1 MTGALKGDTPVL
13 KRASRTGL
21 YVDGR
26 FTNMETKK
34 GFVHRAKRI
43 RLAIYG
49 EDDKETSVDLDRM
62 WVNAIKK
69 LCDLQNVTIPF
80 AFTVHMPPKQL
91 ASAVNRIGNIL
102 PNLENEIRINEAIIN
117 DDSYIELDEDWKSR
131 AGSYIAH
138 IRDLVSKADVSESLR
153 ERIFKRLNKLQ
164 GEIDR
169 NRTQVES
176 IAEVFLSVTEAV
188 GKGAKN
194 LEGAVR
200 LIERLA
206 GALSG
211 ARTAKLEHETQLKLP
226 APDNFGFAEPDV

>member
-117 DDSYIELDEDWKSR
+117 DDSYIELDE
-131 AGSYIAH
+131 
-138 IRDLVSKADVSESLR
+138 ADVSESLR